1 MNMGA
6 GKDVRASVLKWSS
19 GQQHSH
25 HLGACEKLPGI
36 HTHIKTALVL
46 IMFLVLLTWGIWSRS
61 KGLGLVLL
69 EFETVFVTSSL
80 ETLIPTQVGEHL
92 FLRGGN

>member
-6 GKDVRASVLKWSS
+6 GRDVRASVLKWSS

-36 HTHIKTALVL
+36 HTHVKTALVL

-69 EFETVFVTSSL
+69 ELETVCL
-80 ETLIPTQVGEHL
+80 LL
-92 FLRGGN
+92 AAW